1 MQAGVSPK
9 VQRKD
14 IFFNQIK
21 CTSENG
27 IFVGG
32 DTPEKVH
39 HIYFDEID
47 VKLLKRT
54 GYESGVYD
62 KRPCNGDGFVYDKTY
77 AFYLDTASD
86 IRITGCNIY
95 WAFPQLTQAGGDIKE
110 KNTIRVK
117 INKK

>member
-1 MQAGVSPK
+1 MHLKHELAFDDIVFGAYPFGILHHRAPRLIVGIYEIGNILAGLFEA
-9 VQRKD
+9 D
-14 IFFNQIK
+14 
-21 CTSENG
+21 
-27 IFVGG
+27 
-32 DTPEKVH
+32 
-39 HIYFDEID
+39 
-47 VKLLKRT
+47 
-54 GYESGVYD
+54 GYEGGVYD

>member
-1 MQAGVSPK
+1 MKTA
-9 VQRKD
+9 
-14 IFFNQIK
+14 F
-21 CTSENG
+21 
-27 IFVGG
+27 FVGG

-54 GYESGVYD
+54 GYEGGVYD

>member
-1 MQAGVSPK
+1 MKAVCMTN
-9 VQRKD
+9 VLV
-14 IFFNQIK
+14 
-21 CTSENG
+21 TEM
-27 IFVGG
+27 V
-32 DTPEKVH
+32 
-39 HIYFDEID
+39 
-47 VKLLKRT
+47 
-54 GYESGVYD
+54 
-62 KRPCNGDGFVYDKTY
+62 FVYDKTY

>member
-1 MQAGVSPK
+1 MKAVCMTN
-9 VQRKD
+9 VLV
-14 IFFNQIK
+14 
-21 CTSENG
+21 TEM
-27 IFVGG
+27 V
-32 DTPEKVH
+32 
-39 HIYFDEID
+39 
-47 VKLLKRT
+47 
-54 GYESGVYD
+54 
-62 KRPCNGDGFVYDKTY
+62 VYDKTY

>member
-1 MQAGVSPK
+1 M
-9 VQRKD
+9 
-14 IFFNQIK
+14 
-21 CTSENG
+21 
-27 IFVGG
+27 
-32 DTPEKVH
+32 H

-54 GYESGVYD
+54 GYEGGVYD

-86 IRITGCNIY
+86 IRITGYNIY